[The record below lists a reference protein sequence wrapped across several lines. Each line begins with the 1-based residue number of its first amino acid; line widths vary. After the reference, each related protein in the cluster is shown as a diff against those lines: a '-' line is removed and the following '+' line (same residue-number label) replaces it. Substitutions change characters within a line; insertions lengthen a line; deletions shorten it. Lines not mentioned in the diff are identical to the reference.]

1 MDSNASGR
9 RSGTQDR
16 PVRGGQ
22 RPTSGTIPVARP
34 RDGKDFD
41 APVGRL
47 LENSADADGLP
58 RATASGS
65 ALALNL
71 WAWGRGAALE
81 HLADGPDT
89 VEIQGDPEAV
99 QQLAALIAQGHD

>member
-1 MDSNASGR
+1 M
-9 RSGTQDR
+9 
-16 PVRGGQ
+16 
-22 RPTSGTIPVARP
+22 
-34 RDGKDFD
+34 
-41 APVGRL
+41 
-47 LENSADADGLP
+47 
-58 RATASGS
+58 
-65 ALALNL
+65 NL